1 MQSKSSIN
9 NKKKKL
15 AKVGQLSFIAVFNVF
30 ITFSHPFS
38 CILCSFINL
47 RERER
52 VRELILMF
60 NFAFKS
66 SFIFFN
72 ALQNYLDVI
81 I

>member
-47 RERER
+47 RER